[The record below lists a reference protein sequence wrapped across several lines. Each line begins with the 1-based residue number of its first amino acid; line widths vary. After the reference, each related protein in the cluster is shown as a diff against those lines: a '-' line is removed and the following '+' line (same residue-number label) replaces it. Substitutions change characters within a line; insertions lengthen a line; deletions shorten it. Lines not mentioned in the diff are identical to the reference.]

1 MIQLRVWKNKSSNP
15 TSRTNQGFF
24 RRIWKKWSHLDI
36 SFLLRPIHQIIGV
49 SCLIIIDTEGL
60 KKKIIELLDEIKDI
74 EAAEEEA
81 YGENDLEEMGEG
93 KEINA
98 EELKEVAERINEK
111 LNQDP
116 KNRQLKKAKQL
127 LEKEY
132 IPRQEKYEEQEQ
144 KLNGQ
149 NSFSKTDP
157 AAHERGSFGK
167 WAIETI
173 L

>member
-1 MIQLRVWKNKSSNP
+1 
-15 TSRTNQGFF
+15 
-24 RRIWKKWSHLDI
+24 
-36 SFLLRPIHQIIGV
+36 
-49 SCLIIIDTEGL
+49 
-60 KKKIIELLDEIKDI
+60 
-74 EAAEEEA
+74 
-81 YGENDLEEMGEG
+81 MGEG